1 LALFGK
7 KKGPADG
14 DGNGD
19 GGGGGGGAAGPFQPD
34 PGKASRWFDHARTQH
49 ETANYEYAVT
59 CWLKGLAFDPAN
71 QDALQG
77 FLSSAQAFA
86 AGQKKPG
93 PSKDQVKSFGG
104 KSPVDRFVQSLLLW
118 GTTPQLSNVGAG
130 VKAVEAAA
138 SLGLGDSAKWIGE
151 RTMARA
157 RQSEPK
163 KDHFLRLKDAFVSI
177 EAFRLAQQAGEAA
190 LQLDPNDGPLK
201 DEVRNLAAQAAMSG
215 GGYEET
221 GEEGG
226 FHKNIKDAEA
236 QKRLREQSSVVR
248 TEDATERIVQEAKAD
263 YESRPNDTHAIGRY
277 VKALLE
283 RSAPEDEQTVID
295 ILRKA
300 FEDTREFRWRQQLGD
315 LEIRRERRN
324 LAALKRKVDENGGD
338 EALREEFR
346 KAQRDLL
353 ESEAREFKVRVEA
366 YPTDAR
372 LKYELG
378 RRLFALDQPQDAI
391 KYLQEA
397 QSDAK
402 IRTGVQSVLGQAFAK
417 LGWHAEAADMLRQ
430 ALDNHANPND
440 DMGMELRYG
449 LMVALENKARAD
461 GDASAAEDASK
472 IASGLAMQKIDFRD
486 VVERRQALQ
495 KLLQDL
501 RTAG

>member
-1 LALFGK
+1 MALFGK

-14 DGNGD
+14 DGSGD
-19 GGGGGGGAAGPFQPD
+19 GGGGATGPFQPD
-34 PGKASRWFDHARTQH
+34 PGKAARWFEHARTQH

-77 FLSSAQAFA
+77 FLNSAQAFA
-86 AGQKKPG
+86 SGQKKPG

-104 KSPVDRFVQSLLLW
+104 KTPVDRFVQGLLMW

-130 VKAVEAAA
+130 VKAVESAA
-138 SLGLGDSAKWIGE
+138 SLGLADSAKWIGE
-151 RTMARA
+151 RTIARA
-157 RQSEPK
+157 KQAEPK
-163 KDHFLRLKDAFVSI
+163 KDHFVRLKEAFVDI

-190 LQLDPNDGPLK
+190 LQIDPNDAALN
-201 DEVRNLAAQAAMSG
+201 DEVRNLAAQAAMSS
-215 GGYEET
+215 GGYEES

-226 FHKNIKDAEA
+226 FRKNIKDAEA
-236 QKRLREQSSVVR
+236 QKRLREQASVVR

-263 YESRPNDTHAIGRY
+263 YESRPGDTHAIGRY

-283 RSAPEDEQTVID
+283 RAASDDEQTVLD
-295 ILRKA
+295 ILKKA
-300 FEDTREFRWRQQLGD
+300 YEDTREFRWRQQMGD

-324 LAALKRKVDENGGD
+324 LAALKRKIEENGGD
-338 EALREEFR
+338 EALKEQFK
-346 KAQRDLL
+346 KAQRALL
-353 ESEAREFKVRVEA
+353 ESEAEEFRVRVEA

-378 RRLFALDQPQDAI
+378 RRLFALDQAQEAI

-397 QSDAK
+397 QADAK
-402 IRTGVQSVLGQAFAK
+402 IRTGVQSVLGQAFER
-417 LGWHAEAADMLRQ
+417 LGWHGEAADMLRQ

-440 DMGMELRYG
+440 DLGMDLRYG
-449 LMVALENKARAD
+449 LMVALENKAKAD
-461 GDASAAEDASK
+461 GDVASAEEASK
-472 IASGLAMQKIDFRD
+472 IASSLAMQKIDFRD
-486 VVERRQALQ
+486 VVDRRQSLQ
-495 KLLQDL
+495 KLVQEL